1 MSRTF
6 IDENLHQWEVF
17 PSGGKFGLPERP
29 KVVFLCLSDPSPASR
44 GRFVLLPDADEAT
57 AQEAVCDA
65 SDDRLRELLSQS
77 RALD

>member
-17 PSGGKFGLPERP
+17 PSGGRFGLPDRP
-29 KVVFLCLSDPSPASR
+29 KIVFLCLSDPSPASR
-44 GRFVLLPDADEAT
+44 GRYILLPEVDEAT
-57 AQEAVCDA
+57 AQEVIGDA